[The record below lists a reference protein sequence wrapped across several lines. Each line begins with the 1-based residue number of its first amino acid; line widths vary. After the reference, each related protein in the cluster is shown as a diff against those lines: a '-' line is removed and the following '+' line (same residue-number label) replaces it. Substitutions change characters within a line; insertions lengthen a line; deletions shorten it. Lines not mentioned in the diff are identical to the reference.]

1 MEHEIISPIDCPPH
15 FGYVGIPRSHPHR
28 FRTRKTRPT
37 ERKRSVVTP
46 SWRMPCSSWRSL
58 VLGLDELDDG
68 SKWCGLGHP
77 EKKHMEAVWDFGFV
91 RCVCVSFF
99 FDLGSS
105 HDYMDFY
112 GVGFNSPLF
121 WLTSNNTCK
130 NTRNNS
136 WIQLRDLERILGES

>member
-1 MEHEIISPIDCPPH
+1 MMGQS
-15 FGYVGIPRSHPHR
+15 GVGLAPRKKAH
-28 FRTRKTRPT
+28 
-37 ERKRSVVTP
+37 
-46 SWRMPCSSWRSL
+46 
-58 VLGLDELDDG
+58 G
-68 SKWCGLGHP
+68 SRLRLWVCK
-77 EKKHMEAVWDFGFV
+77 M
-91 RCVCVSFF
+91 CVCVCVFF